1 MSDAEKLNSN
11 SSDTTPVDGSFQIT
25 QGEDGV
31 FLTVTAP
38 KDGGAP
44 VREPAVMGEL
54 KARDIRDFNFSM
66 VIRTVKDASGA
77 PVKIA
82 EKSTAAIPEPEI
94 QVLVD
99 RDRMAAS
106 LQVVRPK
113 GSRPLAFEEV
123 LEKIHAAG
131 IVHGIDMEA
140 VKRAYDRPGTPV
152 TCARGDA
159 AVSGTDAVIRHTVD
173 TENKG
178 RPVELADGRVDFKDL
193 NLFTVV
199 AEGDQLAEKLPPTQ
213 GTPGVDVLGQPIFPK
228 PGKDTPMP
236 LGKNVHTEEN
246 KIYASI
252 AGQLQVVNGKLH
264 VSPVIE
270 IKGDVDLSTGNV
282 EFVGNV
288 LVRGSVQTGFTLKAE
303 GNVEICGSVCGGTV
317 EGRNIV
323 IRMGIQGMQRGY
335 VRAKENITTKFIE
348 NAVVAA
354 EGDVMVSDVILH
366 SNVSAGKRVI
376 VEGKRGFIAGGHVI
390 AAEEIR
396 AKTVGTHLA
405 VATDLE
411 VGVNPAIRAEYTDLR
426 REVKKN
432 ETTLDQAQKALI
444 VLRGINPN
452 DLPPEKREMLLK
464 LTKAQFHLAG
474 QVETM
479 RKRIMEIELM
489 FEEMRY
495 GRIRVSD
502 VVYPGVKIV
511 IGTLVKPIRETLKF
525 ASFFAEDGEIRIG
538 SFR

>member
-1 MSDAEKLNSN
+1 MSVENQNQPKPDIIS
-11 SSDTTPVDGSFQIT
+11 VDGSYQIT
-25 QGEDGV
+25 HNEDGV
-31 FLTVTAP
+31 YLTINPP
-38 KDGGAP
+38 KGDGAP
-44 VREPAVMGEL
+44 VREPVVMGEL
-54 KARDIRDFNFSM
+54 KSRDVRDANFSLIM
-66 VIRTVKDASGA
+66 RTVKEANGI

-82 EKSTAAIPEPEI
+82 DKAAPPSEPEV

-106 LQVVRPK
+106 LQITCPK
-113 GSRPLAFEEV
+113 GCRPLPFEEV
-123 LEKIHAAG
+123 LDKIHAAG

-159 AVSGTDAVIRHTVD
+159 PVNGSDASIRHVVS

-178 RPVELADGRVDFKDL
+178 RPVELEDGRVDFKDL

-199 AEGDQLAEKLPPTQ
+199 GQGDLLAEKLPPTQ
-213 GTPGVDVLGQPIFPK
+213 GTPGVDILGQPIMPK
-228 PGKDTPMP
+228 PGKDTPLP
-236 LGKNVHTEEN
+236 LGKNVHAEDN
-246 KIYASI
+246 KIYASM
-252 AGQLQVVNGKLH
+252 AGQLQFANGKLH
-264 VSPVIE
+264 ISPVIE
-270 IKGDVDLSTGNV
+270 IKGDVDLSTGNI

-288 LVRGSVQTGFTLKAE
+288 LVRGSVQTGFTVKAD
-303 GNVEICGSVCGGTV
+303 GNVEIGGSVSGGTV

-335 VRAKENITTKFIE
+335 VRAKENVTTKFIE
-348 NAVVAA
+348 NATVSA

-411 VGVNPAIRAEYTDLR
+411 VGVNPAIRAEYQELR
-426 REVKKN
+426 RDVKKN
-432 ETTLDQAQKALI
+432 EITLDQAQKALI
-444 VLRGINPN
+444 VLRGMNPN

-479 RKRIMEIELM
+479 RKRVIEIELL

-495 GRIRVSD
+495 GRIRVSEM
-502 VVYPGVKIV
+502 VYPGVKIV

-525 ASFFAEDGEIRIG
+525 ASFYAEDGEIRIG

>member
-1 MSDAEKLNSN
+1 MSEAENPTKATEE
-11 SSDTTPVDGSFQIT
+11 TTAVDGSFQIEQKDDGVYLT
-25 QGEDGV
+25 VKPAQGEG
-31 FLTVTAP
+31 T
-38 KDGGAP
+38 P
-44 VREPAVMGEL
+44 VREPLVMEEL
-54 KARDIRDFNFSM
+54 KSRDIQDVNFSTI
-66 VIRTVKDASGA
+66 IRVVKESSGA

-82 EKSTAAIPEPEI
+82 EKQAPPSEPEI

-99 RDRMAAS
+99 RDRMSAS
-106 LQVVRPK
+106 LQIIKPK

-123 LEKIHAAG
+123 LEKIHSAG
-131 IVHGIDMEA
+131 VVQGIDMES

-152 TCARGDA
+152 TAARGDSP
-159 AVSGTDAVIRHTVD
+159 VNGSDAVIKYAYD
-173 TENKG
+173 MNNKG
-178 RPVELADGRVDFKDL
+178 RPVELEDGRVDFKDL

-199 AEGDQLAEKLPPTQ
+199 AEGDLLAEKIPPTQ

-228 PGKDTPMP
+228 PGKDIPLP
-236 LGKNVHTEEN
+236 LGKNVYADEN
-246 KIYASI
+246 NIRAGI
-252 AGQLQVVNGKLH
+252 AGQLQVQNNKLH

-288 LVRGSVQTGFTLKAE
+288 LVRGSVQTGFTVKAD
-303 GNVEICGSVCGGTV
+303 GNVEIYGSVSGGTV
-317 EGRNIV
+317 EGANIV
-323 IRMGIQGMQRGY
+323 IKMGIQGMQRGY
-335 VRAKENITTKFIE
+335 VKAKDNLTTKFIE
-348 NAVVAA
+348 NAVVSA

-376 VEGKRGFIAGGHVI
+376 VEGRRGFIAGGHVI

-411 VGVNPAIRAEYTDLR
+411 VGVNPAIRAEYTELR
-426 REVKKN
+426 KEVKKN
-432 ETTLDQAQKALI
+432 EVTLDQAQKALN
-444 VLRGINPN
+444 VLKGVNPA
-452 DLPPEKREMLLK
+452 DLPPDKRELMLK

-479 RKRIMEIELM
+479 RRRITEIELL

-495 GRIRVSD
+495 GRIRVAE

-511 IGTLVKPIRETLKF
+511 IGTLVKPIREQLKF
-525 ASFFAEDGEIRIG
+525 ASFYAEEGEIKIG